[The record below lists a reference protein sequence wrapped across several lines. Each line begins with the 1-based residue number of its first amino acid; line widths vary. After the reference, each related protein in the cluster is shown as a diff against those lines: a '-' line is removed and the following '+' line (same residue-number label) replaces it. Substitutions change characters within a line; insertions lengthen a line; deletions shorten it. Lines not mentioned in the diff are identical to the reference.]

1 MKVQKILASQI
12 FFLAG
17 QKNFSSSRWHR
28 HKIISKILLAFKR
41 IFFVNPSMNFIN
53 PTLQVKKVSTTQD
66 WPHQK
71 FMLIIL
77 KIYIRHSTYV
87 QLKNDGPTYPQ
98 MFKAK

>member
-17 QKNFSSSRWHR
+17 QKNFRHR

-41 IFFVNPSMNFIN
+41 IFFVNPSMNFTN

-87 QLKNDGPTYPQ
+87 QLKNDGHTYPQ